1 MIECQLIS
9 VNMEDRLMNEKIYK
23 TISGSGAA
31 SLVMGILVLAMGIA
45 AGVVMIVHGAKL
57 LSCRRNILL

>member
-1 MIECQLIS
+1 
-9 VNMEDRLMNEKIYK
+9 MNEKIYK